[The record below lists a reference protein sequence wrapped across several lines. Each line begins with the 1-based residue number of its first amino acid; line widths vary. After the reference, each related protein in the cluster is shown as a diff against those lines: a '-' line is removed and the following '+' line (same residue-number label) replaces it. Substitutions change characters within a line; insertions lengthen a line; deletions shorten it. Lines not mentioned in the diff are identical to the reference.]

1 MSQKKQDFR
10 KTWRTLTEM
19 GQVFG
24 VSAIKFG
31 NLLKQHGLR
40 EQDGTASQ
48 SAKDGNFC
56 QEIVP
61 KEGKPYY
68 LWHSEKTS
76 DYLVDRGVVKSGIS
90 DRDASKMTEA
100 RKLARSYV
108 EAVKLDDDGNKL
120 GYMIIGE
127 LVDDIK
133 KIGLPTFNSAL
144 KSIGYKGEEV
154 TLDGW

>member
-1 MSQKKQDFR
+1 MSQKKQNFR
-10 KTWRTLTEM
+10 NTWRTLTEM

-40 EQDGTASQ
+40 EPDGAASQ
-48 SAKDGNFC
+48 LAKDGNFY

-61 KEGKPYY
+61 KEGKSYY
-68 LWHSEKTS
+68 LWHSQKTS
-76 DYLVDRGVVKSGIS
+76 DHLVELGVVKSGVA

-108 EAVKLDDDGNKL
+108 EAVKLDDEGNKL
-120 GYMIIGE
+120 GYMMIGE

-133 KIGLPTFNSAL
+133 KIGLPTFNAAL
-144 KSIGYKGEEV
+144 KAIGYKGEEV

>member
-1 MSQKKQDFR
+1 MSPKKQDFR

-24 VSAIKFG
+24 MSAIKFG
-31 NLLKQHGLR
+31 NLLKQYGLR
-40 EQDGTASQ
+40 EKNGAATQL
-48 SAKDGNFC
+48 AKDGAFC

-76 DYLVDRGVVKSGIS
+76 DYLVERGVVKSGIS

-100 RKLARSYV
+100 RKLARSYL
-108 EAVKLDDDGNKL
+108 EAVKLDDEGNKL
-120 GYMIIGE
+120 GYMMMGD

>member
-1 MSQKKQDFR
+1 MSQKNQNFR

-31 NLLKQHGLR
+31 NLLKQHELR
-40 EQDGTASQ
+40 EHDGAATQ
-48 SAKDGNFC
+48 LAKDGDFC

-61 KEGKPYY
+61 KEGKSYY
-68 LWHSEKTS
+68 LWHAQKTS

-108 EAVKLDDDGNKL
+108 EAIKLGDEGNKL
-120 GYMIIGE
+120 GYMMMGE

-133 KIGLPTFNSAL
+133 KIGLPTFNAAL
-144 KSIGYKGEEV
+144 TAIGYKGEEV